1 MPKVNIY
8 VPDALYDELRRNDLP
23 ISSIAQQAFREALAA
38 RANADWVAAAR
49 TRPPRTMQPVDTA
62 ALMDEVRGE
71 FGA

>member
-8 VPDALYDELRRNDLP
+8 VPDVLYDEIRRTDLP
-23 ISSIAQQAFREALAA
+23 ISSIAQQAFRDALSA

-49 TRPPRTMQPVDTA
+49 SRPARTTQRVDTV
-62 ALMDEVRGE
+62 ALMDEVRDE

>member
-8 VPDALYDELRRNDLP
+8 VPDALYDELRRTELP
-23 ISSIAQQAFREALAA
+23 ISSIAQQAFRDALDA
-38 RANADWVAAAR
+38 RANADWIAAAR
-49 TRPPRTMQPVDTA
+49 ARAPRTSHLVDTT